1 MVTAGKGRHYSK
13 KGVMNKI
20 MSYKYNSGV
29 GGVICD
35 KCKVLIDANLSLE
48 EYQKVYGE
56 GKDYCWKHKPK
67 KGLN

>member
-1 MVTAGKGRHYSK
+1 
-13 KGVMNKI
+13 MNKI